1 MTKTMT
7 ESEKRMLD
15 RYNDVKR
22 ELHTCSPMKKDS
34 LKVEFTQLYLYLHK
48 RGVL

>member
-7 ESEKRMLD
+7 QSEARMLK

-22 ELHTCSPMKKDS
+22 ELHTCSPMQKDG
-34 LKVEFTQLYLYLHK
+34 LNVEFTQLYLYLHK